1 MESFGTSVPIGQ
13 RRKLLKLLLIEEQLK
28 PCAKHSNVTV
38 LKINL
43 GDGFVDDGDG
53 LRS

>member
-1 MESFGTSVPIGQ
+1 MGQ
-13 RRKLLKLLLIEEQLK
+13 QRKLLNLLLIEEQLK

-38 LKINL
+38 LKIDP